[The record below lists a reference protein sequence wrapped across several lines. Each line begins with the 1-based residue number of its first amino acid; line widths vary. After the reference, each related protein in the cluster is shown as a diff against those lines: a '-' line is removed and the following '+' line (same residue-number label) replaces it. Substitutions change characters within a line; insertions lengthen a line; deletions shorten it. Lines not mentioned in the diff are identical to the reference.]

1 MFSNFTEEEEQE
13 DDYLRLKNFV
23 ISPSEFFLQKGES
36 NEITVYFIPKTTGQI
51 QETFSIVCD
60 N

>member
-23 ISPSEFFLQKGES
+23 ISPSEFFL
-36 NEITVYFIPKTTGQI
+36 
-51 QETFSIVCD
+51 
-60 N
+60 